1 MQTAS
6 TFEEI
11 TAFFF
16 DMDGVLT
23 DGNILLAPD
32 HMQLRTMNI
41 KDGFA
46 LQLAVKKGYHVFV
59 ISGASSKPAMD
70 RLVKLGVNEVHM
82 GVQNKQQLVQDLLLQ
97 KKISFSQALYMG
109 DDIPDLA
116 VMHYCGMATCPADA
130 VPEVKAVAHFISA
143 KSGGNG
149 CVRDIIEKVMRARG
163 DWEIDSTV
171 TSQ

>member
-59 ISGASSKPAMD
+59 ISGASSEPAMD

-97 KKISFSQALYMG
+97 KKNQFLTSL
-109 DDIPDLA
+109 
-116 VMHYCGMATCPADA
+116 VH
-130 VPEVKAVAHFISA
+130 
-143 KSGGNG
+143 GG
-149 CVRDIIEKVMRARG
+149 
-163 DWEIDSTV
+163 
-171 TSQ
+171 